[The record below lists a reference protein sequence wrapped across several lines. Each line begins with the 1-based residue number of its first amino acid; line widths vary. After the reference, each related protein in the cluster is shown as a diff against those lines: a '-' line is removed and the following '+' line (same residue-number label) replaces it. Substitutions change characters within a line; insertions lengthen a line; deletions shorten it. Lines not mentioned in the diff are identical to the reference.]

1 MVDKSEYIE
10 EQMEKLIKK
19 GKSQGYLTYDDIP
32 GEELEPEKLS
42 SLLMRLDE
50 LGIELIDESE
60 VGSHKDIVG
69 ETEHDEDF
77 SDADIKEEEA
87 LEEEKKTSE
96 LVPEKPRVDDP
107 VRMYLMQMGEIP
119 LLTR

>member
-1 MVDKSEYIE
+1 MVHKSEYTE
-10 EQMEKLIKK
+10 EQIEKLIEK

-60 VGSHKDIVG
+60 VSSYKDIVG

-77 SDADIKEEEA
+77 SDADISDADIKEEE
-87 LEEEKKTSE
+87 LFEE
-96 LVPEKPRVDDP
+96 LYAP
-107 VRMYLMQMGEIP
+107 G
-119 LLTR
+119 